1 MTGDDLLLWTA
12 LSIGLIHTLLG
23 PDHYLPFV
31 AMRRARGWS
40 TPRMVAAVCGFGAAH
55 VTASAALGLIGIAFG
70 VALGWLEGLQHLRG
84 EVAAWLLLG
93 AGLAY
98 ASWGIRRA
106 RQGGSHTHAHVHA
119 DGTVHAH
126 PHTHTAATHR
136 HPHAS
141 EGRWGPWLVF
151 LVFLL
156 GPCEALI
163 PVLMYP
169 AAQSDWHTVGTVTLA
184 FGAATLSTMVVAT
197 LVADRLLGGLLER
210 AVRGRQDWS
219 HALAGGTIA
228 LCGAGILVLGH

>member
-1 MTGDDLLLWTA
+1 MTGGDLLLWTA
-12 LSIGLIHTLLG
+12 VSIGFIHTLLG

-31 AMRRARGWS
+31 AMRRARGW
-40 TPRMVAAVCGFGAAH
+40 TTTRMVAAVCGFGAAH
-55 VTASAALGLIGIAFG
+55 VSASAALGLVGIAFG
-70 VALGWLEGLQHLRG
+70 VALGRMEGLQHLRG

-98 ASWGIRRA
+98 GIWGIRRA
-106 RQGGSHTHAHVHA
+106 RQAVPHSHAHVHA
-119 DGTVHAH
+119 DGTVHTH
-126 PHTHTAATHR
+126 PHSHIAATHR
-136 HPHAS
+136 HAHAKA
-141 EGRWGPWLVF
+141 GRWGPWLIF
-151 LVFLL
+151 IVFLL

-169 AAQSDWHTVGTVTLA
+169 AAQSDWHTVGAVAVA
-184 FGAATLSTMVVAT
+184 FAATTIITMVVVT
-197 LVADRLLGGLLER
+197 LVVDRLLGGLLER